1 MHVIDLRRA
10 DRALELRANI
20 CLIGSGPAGLTI
32 ARELRHSG
40 LSVLI
45 VESGGLAEEVPSL
58 SEIENVG
65 EWRAIDQQEVRN
77 RIFGGTSHSWTGRC
91 VPLDALDYEAR
102 PWLPSSGW
110 PIGPD
115 DMAPYVRRA
124 AGHLRIDPDFVTE
137 RPRPSSGPPFDSGVL
152 KDISWQFSEDNVLRD
167 EFTRFGPRFLAA
179 SAPNTTVLVHA
190 SVTHLT
196 TNADGSRMEAVE
208 VGNREGKRATV
219 RADAVVLAAGGI
231 ENARLLLCSNRVVP
245 NGVGNAHDVV
255 GRFLMDHPRCNLG
268 DFDLKQGRSI
278 WDRFGYYRA
287 AVRRGTHLF
296 IDGVGLSGAV
306 QHGERLLNCSAWLDD
321 EKAPDDPLDAAKRL
335 LKRQSRNWAGDCRA
349 VLSQPGL
356 VARAV
361 QDRLVHRKVTLHKMQ
376 RLCFLCIVEQ
386 APDRDSRISLGRR
399 RDVLGLP
406 MPSVDWRIGEL
417 ERITAIRL
425 GHAVEAEFKRVGLPP
440 PQLVDWIRHSRPDEA
455 QFIDVAHP
463 IGTTRMA
470 NDPRQGVVDRN
481 CGVHGVEGLFIAGS
495 SVFPTA
501 GHANPTLTIVALA
514 VRLAD
519 HLKARVAVS
528 GQARTMELQPA

>member
-1 MHVIDLRRA
+1 MHVVDLRRA
-10 DRALELRANI
+10 DRALDIRANL

-40 LSVLI
+40 LSILI

-65 EWRAIDQQEVRN
+65 EWRSIDQQRVRN
-77 RIFGGTSHSWTGRC
+77 RIFGGTSHTWSGRC
-91 VPLDALDYEAR
+91 APLDAIDYEAR

-110 PIGPD
+110 PIGPEE
-115 DMAPYVRRA
+115 MAPYVRRA
-124 AGHLRIDPDFVTE
+124 AGHLRIDPGFTAE
-137 RPRPSSGPPFDSGVL
+137 RPRPLPGPPFDDGVL
-152 KDISWQFSEDNVLRD
+152 KDICFQFSEDNVFRD

-179 SAPNTTVLVHA
+179 SAPNTTVLAHA

-196 TNADGSRMEAVE
+196 TNADGSRIEAVE
-208 VGNREGKRATV
+208 VSNPEGKHATV

-268 DFDLKQGRSI
+268 DFDVRQARAV

-296 IDGVGLSGAV
+296 IDGVGLSEAA
-306 QHGERLLNCSAWLDD
+306 QRGERLLNCSAWLDD
-321 EKAPDDPLDAAKRL
+321 ERAPDDPLEAAKRL
-335 LKRQSRNWAGDCRA
+335 VKRRSRDWAGDSRA

-376 RLCFLCIVEQ
+376 RLGFLCIVEQ
-386 APDRDSRISLGRR
+386 VPDPDSRIRLGRR
-399 RDVLGLP
+399 KDVLGLP
-406 MPSVDWRIGEL
+406 MPSIDWRIGEL
-417 ERITAIRL
+417 ERLTAIRL
-425 GHAVEAEFKRVGLPP
+425 GHAAEAEFKRVGLPP
-440 PQLVDWIRHSRPDEA
+440 PQLVDWVRRRRPDEA
-455 QFIDVAHP
+455 QFLDVAHP
-463 IGTTRMA
+463 IGATRMA
-470 NDPRQGVVDRN
+470 SDPRQGVVDRD
-481 CGVHGVEGLFIAGS
+481 GAVHGTDGLFIAGS

-501 GHANPTLTIVALA
+501 GHANPTLMIVALA

-519 HLKARVAVS
+519 HLKARAAS
-528 GQARTMELQPA
+528 MQARTTELQPA

>member
-1 MHVIDLRRA
+1 MRVIDLRRA
-10 DRALELRANI
+10 DHALEIRANL

-65 EWRAIDQQEVRN
+65 EWRSIDQQRVRN
-77 RIFGGTSHSWTGRC
+77 RIFGGTSHTWSGRC
-91 VPLDALDYEAR
+91 APLDAIDYEAR

-115 DMAPYVRRA
+115 EMAPYVRRA
-124 AGHLRIDPDFVTE
+124 AGYLRIDPDFTTE
-137 RPRPSSGPPFDSGVL
+137 HPRPVPGPPFDDGVL
-152 KDISWQFSEDNVLRD
+152 KDISFQFSEDNVLRG

-196 TNADGSRMEAVE
+196 TNADGSRIEAVE
-208 VGNREGKRATV
+208 VGNREGKHATV

-231 ENARLLLCSNRVVP
+231 ENARLLLCSNRIMP

-268 DFDLKQGRSI
+268 NFDLKQARPV

-287 AVRRGTHLF
+287 SVRRGTHLF
-296 IDGVGLSGAV
+296 IDGVGLSEAAQRE
-306 QHGERLLNCSAWLDD
+306 QHLLNCSAWLDD
-321 EKAPDDPLDAAKRL
+321 ERAPDDPLEAAERL
-335 LKRQSRNWAGDCRA
+335 VKRQSRNWVGDCRE
-349 VLSQPGL
+349 VLSQPKL

-361 QDRLVHRKVTLHKMQ
+361 QDRLVHRKVTLHKLQ
-376 RLCFLCIVEQ
+376 RLGFLCIVEQ
-386 APDRDSRISLGRR
+386 VPDPDSRIRLGQR

-406 MPSVDWRIGEL
+406 MPLIDWRIGEL
-417 ERITAIRL
+417 ERITAARL

-440 PQLVDWIRHSRPDEA
+440 PQLVDWIRHHRYDEA
-455 QFIDVAHP
+455 QFFDVAHP
-463 IGTTRMA
+463 IAATRMA
-470 NDPRQGVVDRN
+470 SDPRQGVVDRD
-481 CGVHGVEGLFIAGS
+481 CAVHGVEGLFVAGS

-501 GHANPTLTIVALA
+501 GHANPTLMIVAFA
-514 VRLAD
+514 ARLAD
-519 HLKARVAVS
+519 HLRTRGAAS
-528 GQARTMELQPA
+528 MQARTMELQPA